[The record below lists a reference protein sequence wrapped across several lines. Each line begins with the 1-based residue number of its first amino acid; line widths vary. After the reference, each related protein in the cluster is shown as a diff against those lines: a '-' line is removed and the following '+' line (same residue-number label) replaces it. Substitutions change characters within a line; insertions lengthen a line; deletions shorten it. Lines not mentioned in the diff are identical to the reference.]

1 MSGIIRILADR
12 SKDST
17 GAGQFANLLPYSEF
31 QSTDNRRPL
40 RRSVLSKYDVLAIC
54 GQSLK
59 KYTQPQLAM
68 IREFVEAGGGLVLA
82 ASTPGFELEA
92 NHPIER
98 MAQNAV
104 AELFGAAF
112 LSTDCRGARADAS
125 LQVGLPQDEVRVHKH
140 AALGDAGAG
149 LGLGTCGPI
158 SPPEGA
164 RILASHK
171 ATHQPVAAAFEFGAG
186 RVVMVGAP
194 RFANELGF
202 TCCALARWLASGS
215 KRQTDD
221 DGVPEYIG
229 ARGGIKRGDYFHV
242 TFDQSCADGLDETIA
257 LLQKAN
263 AALKRRFGEA
273 WKPHRHL
280 HLADAVSQGHHW
292 HWPPAMGGQAP
303 AASRARQLLLT
314 LLGRGINRWGFYEC
328 LDAVFSGAPW
338 RIQLMLELLEETGFG
353 AEAARCRERA
363 DRWVAEM
370 DQQAKVFDL
379 ARNYSATEES
389 CARGLL
395 LIRDFQATHGK
406 ETIDKL
412 ATTIPEKDAWK
423 HLPNEYSWPSDR
435 GVYYLSLAA
444 GENLFPWFA
453 EQRLTIHPLPLVQPD
468 AEDVKAQMVTRL
480 NQAVRDDT
488 ESLSSRMDAARD
500 VCAMAD
506 EEEFSQDDWGTLCAT
521 LKLAQ
526 QGDKR
531 ADKALRKL
539 SARSKPEEIRAIAA
553 LNLADLGDAS
563 VAEELIPL
571 ARQFEPRFQLAAGY
585 ALTKAGSER
594 ADELSLENLRDAQSN
609 VVGNL
614 AVDFAGHVMMHCKVA
629 GYKASNIFSSTGLR
643 LFTKDAAISV
653 HSVNWVHTSP
663 FWRRRGLSRCLME
676 ATMNHSAAR
685 KCSCSDLGT
694 GTRNVAHALYRSYGF
709 VDMDSHEEWMCELPG
724 NGPLRP
730 PTDVSFRE
738 YREGD
743 GPKIA
748 ALCREVQGRTL
759 AFWGLPRGEL
769 DPSEFGYL
777 AERKGDLIGLASAQY
792 AGGDDTHIQHLIVRE
807 DEQRA
812 EIADALIALMH
823 QVVHKAGAK
832 RIRWYIFPDEDW
844 RDRALNR
851 AGYEVKPTGGVWMMQ
866 IRNFVQF
873 LQEISPVIEKRLADS
888 DFKGWEGKI
897 DLLGT
902 RLRGRI
908 TVREGSVKASAPT
921 SRPADIVM
929 SCDDDTVTRVALG
942 RETPFEAYLQVR
954 LTIEPRVS
962 DSITKL
968 VETVFPK
975 VPLA

>member
-40 RRSVLSKYDVLAIC
+40 RRSLLGKYDVLAIC

-59 KYTQPQLAM
+59 KYTRPQLAM
-68 IREFVEAGGGLVLA
+68 IREFVEAGGGLVLT
-82 ASTPGFELEA
+82 ASAPVFELEA
-92 NHPIER
+92 TRPIER
-98 MAQNAV
+98 MAQNTV
-104 AELFGAAF
+104 AALFGAAF
-112 LSTDCRGARADAS
+112 LSADCRGARADAS
-125 LQVGLPQDEVRVHKH
+125 LQVGFPQHELRVHKH
-140 AALGDAGAG
+140 AALGDASAG
-149 LGLGTCGPI
+149 LGLGTFGPI
-158 SPPEGA
+158 SPPEDA

-171 ATHQPVAAAFEFGAG
+171 GTRQPVAAAFEFGAG

-202 TCCALARWLASGS
+202 TCCALARWLATGS
-215 KRQTDD
+215 KRQSDD
-221 DGVPEYIG
+221 DGDVLEYIG

-242 TFDQSCADGLDETIA
+242 TFDQSCADRLDETIA
-257 LLQKAN
+257 LLEKAN
-263 AALKRRFGEA
+263 AALKARFGEA
-273 WKPHRHL
+273 WKPERRL
-280 HLADAVSQGHHW
+280 HLADAVSQGRHW
-292 HWPPAMGGQAP
+292 HGPPTVGAQAP
-303 AASRARQLLLT
+303 APSRTAQLLLM

-338 RIQLMLELLEETGFG
+338 RIQLIIELLEELELGE
-353 AEAARCRERA
+353 EAARCRERA

-379 ARNYSATEES
+379 ARNYHWTEEQ
-389 CARGLL
+389 CPRGLL
-395 LIRDFQATHGK
+395 LVRDFQAAHGK

-423 HLPNEYSWPSDR
+423 HLPNDYSWPSDW
-435 GVYYLSLAA
+435 GIYYLSLAA

-453 EQRLTIHPLPLVQPD
+453 ERGITVHPLPLVKPD
-468 AEDVKAQMVTRL
+468 AEDVKTQIVARL
-480 NQAVRDDT
+480 NEALRDDT
-488 ESLSSRMDAARD
+488 ESLSSRVDAARNL
-500 VCAMAD
+500 CTMAD
-506 EEEFSQDDWGTLCAT
+506 EEEFSQDDWGALYAA
-521 LKLAQ
+521 LKLAKH
-526 QGDKR
+526 GDKR

-539 SARSKPEEIRAIAA
+539 FARSKPEQIRAIAA

-563 VAEELIPL
+563 MAEELIPL

-609 VVGNL
+609 VVGKL
-614 AVDFAGHVMMHCKVA
+614 AVDLAGHVMMHCKVE

-643 LFTKDAAISV
+643 LFTKDGAISV
-653 HSVNWVHTSP
+653 HSVDWVHTSP

-676 ATMNHSAAR
+676 ATMNHPAAR

-730 PTDVSFRE
+730 PTHVSFRE
-738 YREGD
+738 YLEGD
-743 GPKIA
+743 GPKVA

-769 DPSEFGYL
+769 GPSEFAYL

-792 AGGDDTHIQHLIVRE
+792 AGGGDTDIQHLIVRE
-807 DEQRA
+807 DEQRG
-812 EIADALIALMH
+812 EIADALITLMH
-823 QVVHKAGAK
+823 QAVHNAGAK
-832 RIRWYIFPDEDW
+832 QIRWYI
-844 RDRALNR
+844 
-851 AGYEVKPTGGVWMMQ
+851 
-866 IRNFVQF
+866 
-873 LQEISPVIEKRLADS
+873 
-888 DFKGWEGKI
+888 
-897 DLLGT
+897 
-902 RLRGRI
+902 
-908 TVREGSVKASAPT
+908 
-921 SRPADIVM
+921 
-929 SCDDDTVTRVALG
+929 
-942 RETPFEAYLQVR
+942 
-954 LTIEPRVS
+954 
-962 DSITKL
+962 
-968 VETVFPK
+968 
-975 VPLA
+975 